1 MDSADISP
9 TLLRAGEE
17 YLEALRRLRLAPEG
31 LLWARVNELRGIKVN
46 ENGKLR
52 DDFDDYPGGPWHLV
66 LITSVLDEGG
76 PSALNELLFKAYD
89 ASATPKEISPFIVEV
104 LSAKSSF
111 ARHLVQSLS
120 MPPLG
125 PVSISYTTTDGRKVT
140 EPASPS
146 DGQTLVGGLWFD
158 KKWIYHLS
166 GLRDRHTDRRRHW
179 LEFKQSVN
187 ALAA

>member
-1 MDSADISP
+1 MDSENISP

-17 YLEALRRLRLAPEG
+17 YLDALRKLRLAPEG
-31 LLWARVNELRGIKVN
+31 LLWARANEIRGVKVS
-46 ENGKLR
+46 ENGQLR

-66 LITSVLDEGG
+66 LVTSVIDEGG

-104 LSAKSSF
+104 MSAKSEF
-111 ARHLVQSLS
+111 VHHLVQSLNL
-120 MPPLG
+120 PPLG
-125 PVSISYTTTDGRKVT
+125 ALSISYTTTDGRKVT
-140 EPASPS
+140 QPATPS

-166 GLRDRHTDRRRHW
+166 GVRDRHKDRIRHW
-179 LEFKQSVN
+179 REFRQSVN